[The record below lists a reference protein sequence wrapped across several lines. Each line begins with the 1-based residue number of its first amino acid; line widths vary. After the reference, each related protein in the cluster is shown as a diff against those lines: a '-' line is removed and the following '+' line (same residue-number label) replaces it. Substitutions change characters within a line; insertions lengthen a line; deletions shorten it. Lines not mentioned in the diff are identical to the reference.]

1 MKKNYFY
8 LAAILASALLSFVTP
23 GMNTACAQSKAESAA
38 VNETGAGEEAFLAT
52 ADIAMIY
59 ALHPAMQFYDQKVGM
74 FIKPPKPGTTH
85 AEFQTIIKNRQKDFI
100 QGAEGNASEI
110 KRLQGEIEILSKEIK
125 KLDALKADEMG
136 AMNQR
141 FDLQLKSAP
150 SEEERIKIQTS
161 RAVEYNKIEAKFK
174 TELETRNKKLAGLL
188 DSFENI
194 QKSLLKIYYLSAEET
209 TKKFEEINA
218 EIKDAILKAAAKN
231 KVSSVVNLN
240 HLMPKQEKTVQA
252 EKTIEEKTRFNSFV
266 EDLLKSGP
274 SYTKILGS
282 LRTFETSVTP
292 EVVKSRTPEF
302 NETEY
307 LKMLQKLQ
315 KDQETEMASQNFYTR
330 DFIMRLKP
338 IKKLTANPI
347 VYGGKDLTREA
358 VEVILEKNGIAKD
371 KVKNICDAV
380 FIN

>member
-1 MKKNYFY
+1 MKKIHSIS
-8 LAAILASALLSFVTP
+8 AIILAFLLLSFILP
-23 GMNTACAQSKAESAA
+23 CLNNACAQAKAEGAA
-38 VNETGAGEEAFLAT
+38 TNEALDGEEAFLAT

-59 ALHPAMQFYDQKVGM
+59 ALHPAMQFYDQKVGL

-141 FDLQLKSAP
+141 FDLQLKSAAN
-150 SEEERIKIQTS
+150 EEDRIKIQAS
-161 RAVEYNKIEAKFK
+161 KAAEYNKIEAKFK
-174 TELETRNKKLAGLL
+174 TELETRNKKMAGLL
-188 DSFENI
+188 DSFEKI

-209 TKKFEEINA
+209 AKKFDEINT
-218 EIKDAILKAAAKN
+218 EIKEAILKAASKN

-240 HLMPKQEKTVQA
+240 LLMPKPEITLQPA
-252 EKTIEEKTRFNSFV
+252 KTIEEKTRFNSFV

-315 KDQETEMASQNFYTR
+315 KDQEIEMASQNFYTR
-330 DFIMRLKP
+330 DFIMRLSP

-358 VEVILEKNGIAKD
+358 VEIILEKNGVAKD

-380 FIN
+380 FNN

>member
-1 MKKNYFY
+1 MKKFY
-8 LAAILASALLSFVTP
+8 SCLAVVLASLLLSFVP
-23 GMNTACAQSKAESAA
+23 QGINNSCAQSKAEGAA
-38 VNETGAGEEAFLAT
+38 ANETAAGEEAFLAT

-59 ALHPAMQFYDQKVGM
+59 ALHPAMQFYDQKVGL

-85 AEFQTIIKNRQKDFI
+85 DEFQTIIKNRQKDFI

-110 KRLQGEIEILSKEIK
+110 KRLKGEIEILSKEIN
-125 KLDALKADEMG
+125 KLDSLKNDEMG

-141 FDLQLKSAP
+141 FELQLKSAA
-150 SEEERIKIQTS
+150 SEEDRFKIQAS
-161 RAVEYNKIEAKFK
+161 KALEYNKIEAKFK
-174 TELETRNKKLAGLL
+174 TELETRNKKMAGLL
-188 DSFENI
+188 DSFEKI

-209 TKKFEEINA
+209 SKKFDEINA

-240 HLMPKQEKTVQA
+240 LLMPKQEKTIQP

-292 EVVKSRTPEF
+292 EVVKTRTPEI

-347 VYGGKDLTREA
+347 VYGGADLTREA
-358 VEVILEKNGIAKD
+358 VEIILEKNGVAKD

-380 FIN
+380 FNN